1 MSEGQEL
8 TPKPRTLQFK
18 GEQGKTQQ
26 VNLGN
31 LEAVFSNIE
40 AHNKEFSSGAML
52 GRGIISHIKNQE
64 DSENPK
70 PLSPFFAEKDKGDV
84 LSETL
89 GILHADSFKPIG
101 ISFDT
106 SSETGTKIMSQDEE
120 IAETKIQFGLHNPD
134 LFLSFLDA
142 VGTMDKK
149 ELSGGAITSLMNKIG
164 YDLFLQIYQ
173 HYNNFSKDERVPMIA
188 PRLAEVVSRYKELG
202 FKAQHNGTDRTE
214 DLENYAKYSKQGILE
229 EYVKA
234 QYSGLLSK
242 PDEGANSYNTLAN
255 WSNDIGIKGVQKRWE
270 TAISMLGQMKS
281 NPKAE
286 RLIVDIK
293 ANLSRC
299 VETALKD
306 INSKDD
312 NWDKEHSW
320 ARRKEKREIFE
331 NARINLLRI

>member
-8 TPKPRTLQFK
+8 TPKPRILQFK

-31 LEAVFSNIE
+31 LEAVFANIE
-40 AHNKEFSSGAML
+40 THNKEFSLGAML
-52 GRGIISHIKNQE
+52 GKGIISHIRNQE

-70 PLSPFFAEKDKGDV
+70 PLSFSAEKDKGDV

-89 GILHADSFKPIG
+89 GILHADYFRPIG

-106 SSETGTKIMSQDEE
+106 SSETGTKLMSQDEE
-120 IAETKIQFGLHNPD
+120 IAETKIQFGLNNPD

-149 ELSGGAITSLMNKIG
+149 ELSDGTITPLMNKIG

-202 FKAQHNGTDRTE
+202 FKAQYNGTDRTE
-214 DLENYAKYSKQGILE
+214 NLENYAKYSKQGILE
-229 EYVKA
+229 GYVRA
-234 QYSGLLSK
+234 EFNGLLAK
-242 PDEGANSYNTLAN
+242 PDEEANSHSTLAN
-255 WSNDIGIKGVQKRWE
+255 WSNDISIEGAQKRWE

-286 RLIVDIK
+286 GLITDIK

-299 VETALKD
+299 VEAALKD
-306 INSKDD
+306 IDSKDE

-320 ARRKEKREIFE
+320 AQRKNKREVFE
-331 NARINLLRI
+331 NAKINLEII